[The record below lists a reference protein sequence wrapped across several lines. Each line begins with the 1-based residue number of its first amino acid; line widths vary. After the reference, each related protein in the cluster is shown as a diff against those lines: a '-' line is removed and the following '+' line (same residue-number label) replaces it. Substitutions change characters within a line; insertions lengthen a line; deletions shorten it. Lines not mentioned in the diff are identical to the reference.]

1 MMRSLTSKTLPVPSL
16 NSPLAEPEG
25 RVAEPPLETPTPS
38 RPWLLPL
45 SDHGSARSLTPE
57 QVNALSP
64 VALAYIGDAVYEL
77 FVRGMFLF
85 PPKRIQ
91 AFHQQV
97 VSQVRAEQQAYQ
109 VQQLTPLLTEAEQD
123 LLRRG
128 RNASSRGP
136 RRVDSQIYQ
145 QSTGFEALVGYLYL
159 TDPARLVEL
168 LSTLTFDSPQRTITI
183 PPVVGTSEDDT
194 P

>member
-1 MMRSLTSKTLPVPSL
+1 MAELPSEISVGL
-16 NSPLAEPEG
+16 QG
-25 RVAEPPLETPTPS
+25 
-38 RPWLLPL
+38 LLQF
-45 SDHGSARSLTPE
+45 SAHGSAMALTPE
-57 QVNALSP
+57 QVNTLSP

-77 FVRGMFLF
+77 FVRGSLLL

-97 VSQVRAEQQAYQ
+97 VHQVRAEQQAQQ
-109 VQQLTPLLTEAEQD
+109 VQQLLPLLTDDEQD

-145 QSTGFEALVGYLYL
+145 QSTAFEALIGYLYL
-159 TDPARLVEL
+159 TDQSRLAEL
-168 LSTLTFDSPQRTITI
+168 LSTLELSVSPPSAQGSSDH
-183 PPVVGTSEDDT
+183 PSG
-194 P
+194 

>member
-1 MMRSLTSKTLPVPSL
+1 MSQF
-16 NSPLAEPEG
+16 NAQ
-25 RVAEPPLETPTPS
+25 
-38 RPWLLPL
+38 
-45 SDHGSARSLTPE
+45 GSAVALTPE
-57 QVNALSP
+57 QVRSLSP

-77 FVRGMFLF
+77 FVRGLFLL

-97 VSQVRAEQQAYQ
+97 VNQVRAEQQAQQ
-109 VQQLTPLLTEAEQD
+109 VQQLLPLLTETEQD

-136 RRVDSQIYQ
+136 RRIDSQIYQ

-159 TDPARLVEL
+159 TDPTRLGEL
-168 LSTLTFDSPQRTITI
+168 LNALNFDPPQ
-183 PPVVGTSEDDT
+183 PPS
-194 P
+194 

>member
-1 MMRSLTSKTLPVPSL
+1 M
-16 NSPLAEPEG
+16 AEPSSPMPDG
-25 RVAEPPLETPTPS
+25 LQG
-38 RPWLLPL
+38 LLL
-45 SDHGSARSLTPE
+45 FSAHSSAMALTPE

-77 FVRGMFLF
+77 FVRRSLLL

-97 VSQVRAEQQAYQ
+97 VNQVRAEQQAHQ
-109 VQQLTPLLTEAEQD
+109 VEQLLPLLTPAEQD

-136 RRVDSQIYQ
+136 RRVNSQVYQ
-145 QSTGFEALVGYLYL
+145 QSTAFEALIGYLYL
-159 TDPARLVEL
+159 TDPSRLATL
-168 LSTLTFDSPQRTITI
+168 LSTLDLSATSASSPAASDQ
-183 PPVVGTSEDDT
+183 PS
-194 P
+194 

>member
-1 MMRSLTSKTLPVPSL
+1 MMRSPTSKTRPVSSPSNPLALPEVAVAELPPETPPPSL
-16 NSPLAEPEG
+16 Q
-25 RVAEPPLETPTPS
+25 
-38 RPWLLPL
+38 WLLQFNGLGAAL
-45 SDHGSARSLTPE
+45 SPE
-57 QVNALSP
+57 QVNSLSP

-77 FVRGMFLF
+77 FVRSTFLL

-97 VSQVRAEQQAYQ
+97 VNQVRAERQAQQ
-109 VQQLTPLLTEAEQD
+109 VQQLMPLLTEAEQD

-136 RRVDSQIYQ
+136 RRVNSKIYQ

-159 TDPARLVEL
+159 TNPTRLVDL
-168 LSTLTFDSPQRTITI
+168 LSALDLS
-183 PPVVGTSEDDT
+183 VAE
-194 P
+194 

>member
-1 MMRSLTSKTLPVPSL
+1 M
-16 NSPLAEPEG
+16 A
-25 RVAEPPLETPTPS
+25 
-38 RPWLLPL
+38 
-45 SDHGSARSLTPE
+45 LTPE

-77 FVRGMFLF
+77 FVRRSLLL

-97 VSQVRAEQQAYQ
+97 VNQVRAEQQAHQ
-109 VQQLTPLLTEAEQD
+109 VEQLLPLLTPAEQD

-136 RRVDSQIYQ
+136 RRVNSQVYQ
-145 QSTGFEALVGYLYL
+145 QSTAFEALIGYLYL
-159 TDPARLVEL
+159 TDPSRLATL
-168 LSTLTFDSPQRTITI
+168 LSTLDLSATSASSPAASDQ
-183 PPVVGTSEDDT
+183 PS
-194 P
+194 

>member
-1 MMRSLTSKTLPVPSL
+1 MAELSSPMSDSLR
-16 NSPLAEPEG
+16 G
-25 RVAEPPLETPTPS
+25 
-38 RPWLLPL
+38 LLQF
-45 SDHGSARSLTPE
+45 SVHSSALTPE

-77 FVRGMFLF
+77 FVRSSFLL

-97 VSQVRAEQQAYQ
+97 VNQVRAEQQA
-109 VQQLTPLLTEAEQD
+109 QQAERLLPLLTAAEQD

-136 RRVDSQIYQ
+136 RRVDSQVYQ
-145 QSTGFEALVGYLYL
+145 QSTAFEALIGYLYL
-159 TDPARLVEL
+159 TDPSRLATL
-168 LSTLTFDSPQRTITI
+168 LSSLDLSATSASSPAASDQ
-183 PPVVGTSEDDT
+183 PG
-194 P
+194 